1 MFSFE
6 KNAFKYAFCRKK
18 KYKPLQQKKICSKW
32 YQSLFSHYLH
42 QPDMNVFLW
51 RPAVSLRR
59 NLWFAAAKN
68 LLVQASHILWCIYY
82 RLAMSF
88 QHIYYDALFKKKLA
102 LRAVWP
108 VMKCSVYKVFDS
120 VCSFCQQRTF
130 FCDVPPLI
138 TINMFFDILKQLT
151 ERTYVYHLWHLS
163 YSELKK
169 TKGLLQQFY
178 QFKSVG
184 NYRQYQH

>member
-1 MFSFE
+1 MQAVANSSSWCKTAWVHRYVFSFE

-59 NLWFAAAKN
+59 NLWFAAAKD

-88 QHIYYDALFKKKLA
+88 QHIYYDTLFSRRNWLWELYGQWWNVRSTRSLTQFVLSVNNA
-102 LRAVWP
+102 P
-108 VMKCSVYKVFDS
+108 FFVMF
-120 VCSFCQQRTF
+120 
-130 FCDVPPLI
+130 L
-138 TINMFFDILKQLT
+138 
-151 ERTYVYHLWHLS
+151 LW
-163 YSELKK
+163 
-169 TKGLLQQFY
+169 
-178 QFKSVG
+178 
-184 NYRQYQH
+184 